1 MYYRQRRN
9 WGVIALVSILGLS
22 NISLMNTIVSQK
34 FRSPFPNLNLPV
46 GPYTSYKVVTTTD
59 GYSISY
65 RANDPKILARTKIV
79 DDEKGLFKKDSRMT
93 IKETYTTENSG
104 GSIGSDL
111 VQEGTVMTDKDIACI
126 KVEGSG
132 NATGRVVGA
141 SVGVQAAP
149 AVSNIPIVGW
159 LAAGLVTMFAQ
170 DKGSEIGGDIA
181 KNYNDC

>member
-9 WGVIALVSILGLS
+9 WGVIALVSILGIS
-22 NISLMNTIVSQK
+22 NLSLMNTLVSQK
-34 FRSPFPNLNLPV
+34 FKSPFPNLNLPV
-46 GPYTSYKVVTTTD
+46 GPYTSYKVVTSEK

-65 RANDPKILARTKIV
+65 RANDPKILVRDKLIN
-79 DDEKGLFKKDSRMT
+79 DKKGLFNKQSEVLLR
-93 IKETYTTENSG
+93 ETYTMNDSG
-104 GSIGSDL
+104 GSGS
-111 VQEGTVMTDKDIACI
+111 VNEGTVMTDKDIACI

-159 LAAGLVTMFAQ
+159 LVAGLVTMIAQ

-181 KNYNDC
+181 RNYNDC

>member
-1 MYYRQRRN
+1 MYYKQRRN
-9 WGVIALVSILGLS
+9 WGVIALVSILGIS
-22 NISLMNTIVSQK
+22 NLSLMNTLVSHK
-34 FRSPFPNLNLPV
+34 FKRPYPNLNLPV
-46 GPYTSYKVVTTTD
+46 GPYTSYRVVTSEK

-65 RANDPKILARTKIV
+65 KANDPKILARTKLV
-79 DDEKGLFKKDSRMT
+79 DEEKGLFKKDSKLSLR
-93 IKETYTTENSG
+93 ETYTMNSEVSSG
-104 GSIGSDL
+104 QSKGS
-111 VQEGTVMTDKDIACI
+111 VMTDKDIACI

-141 SVGVQAAP
+141 SVGVKAAP
-149 AVSNIPIVGW
+149 VVSNIPIVGW

>member
-1 MYYRQRRN
+1 MYSRPRKN
-9 WGVIALVSILGLS
+9 WGVIALVSILGVS
-22 NISLMNTIVSQK
+22 NLSLMNTLVSHK
-34 FRSPFPNLNLPV
+34 FKKPYPNLNLPV
-46 GPYTSYKVVTTTD
+46 GPYTSYRVVASEK

-65 RANDPKILARTKIV
+65 KANDPKILARTKLV
-79 DDEKGLFKKDSRMT
+79 DEEKGLFKKDSKLSLR
-93 IKETYTTENSG
+93 ETYTMNSESSSQQSE
-104 GSIGSDL
+104 GS
-111 VQEGTVMTDKDIACI
+111 VMTDKDIACI

-141 SVGVQAAP
+141 SVGVKAAP
-149 AVSNIPIVGW
+149 MVSSVPIVGW

>member
-1 MYYRQRRN
+1 MYSRPRRN

-22 NISLMNTIVSQK
+22 NLSLVNTLVSHK
-34 FRSPFPNLNLPV
+34 FKRPYPNLNLPV
-46 GPYTSYKVVTTTD
+46 GPYTSYRVVTSEK

-65 RANDPKILARTKIV
+65 KANDPKILARTKLI
-79 DDEKGLFKKDSRMT
+79 DDEKGLFKKNSKLSLR
-93 IKETYTTENSG
+93 ETYTMEDSKVSNTEQD
-104 GSIGSDL
+104 GS
-111 VQEGTVMTDKDIACI
+111 VMTDKDIACI

-141 SVGVQAAP
+141 SVGVKAAP
-149 AVSNIPIVGW
+149 MVSNIPIVGW

-170 DKGSEIGGDIA
+170 DKGADIGGDIA

>member
-1 MYYRQRRN
+1 MYYKQRRN
-9 WGVIALVSILGLS
+9 WGVIALVSILGIS
-22 NISLMNTIVSQK
+22 NLSLMNTLVSQK
-34 FRSPFPNLNLPV
+34 FKSPFPNLNLPV
-46 GPYTSYKVVTTTD
+46 GPYTSYRVVTSEK

-65 RANDPKILARTKIV
+65 RANDPKILARTKLV
-79 DDEKGLFKKDSRMT
+79 DEEKGLFKKDSK
-93 IKETYTTENSG
+93 ISLKETYTMNGESSSG
-104 GSIGSDL
+104 QPEGS
-111 VQEGTVMTDKDIACI
+111 VMTDKDIACI

-141 SVGVQAAP
+141 SVGVTAAP
-149 AVSNIPIVGW
+149 VVSNIPIVGW

>member
-1 MYYRQRRN
+1 MYSRPRRN

-22 NISLMNTIVSQK
+22 NLSLMNTLVSHK
-34 FRSPFPNLNLPV
+34 FKRPYPNLNLPV
-46 GPYTSYKVVTTTD
+46 GPYTSYRVVASEK

-65 RANDPKILARTKIV
+65 KANDPKILARTKLV
-79 DDEKGLFKKDSRMT
+79 DEQKGLFKKDSKLSLR
-93 IKETYTTENSG
+93 ETYTMNSESSSQQSE
-104 GSIGSDL
+104 GS
-111 VQEGTVMTDKDIACI
+111 VMTDKDVACI

-141 SVGVQAAP
+141 SVGVKAAP
-149 AVSNIPIVGW
+149 MVSSVPIVGW

-170 DKGSEIGGDIA
+170 DKASEIGGDIA

>member
-1 MYYRQRRN
+1 MYYKQRRN
-9 WGVIALVSILGLS
+9 WGVIALVSVLGIS
-22 NISLMNTIVSQK
+22 NLSLMNTLVSQK
-34 FRSPFPNLNLPV
+34 FKSPFPNLNLPV
-46 GPYTSYKVVTTTD
+46 GPYTSYRVVTSEK

-65 RANDPKILARTKIV
+65 RANDPKILARTKLV
-79 DDEKGLFKKDSRMT
+79 DEEKGLFKKDSKISLR
-93 IKETYTTENSG
+93 ETYTMNDESSSENP
-104 GSIGSDL
+104 
-111 VQEGTVMTDKDIACI
+111 EGAVMTDKDIACI

-141 SVGVQAAP
+141 SVGVTAAP
-149 AVSNIPIVGW
+149 VVSNIPIVGW

>member
-9 WGVIALVSILGLS
+9 WGVITLVSILGVS
-22 NISLMNTIVSQK
+22 NLSLMNTLVSQK
-34 FRSPFPNLNLPV
+34 FKSPFPNLNLPV
-46 GPYTSYKVVTTTD
+46 GPYTSYKVVTSEK

-65 RANDPKILARTKIV
+65 KANDPKILARTKV
-79 DDEKGLFKKDSRMT
+79 VNDEKGLFKKDSKLTLR
-93 IKETYTTENSG
+93 ETYTMNSESSSG
-104 GSIGSDL
+104 ESDGS
-111 VQEGTVMTDKDIACI
+111 VMTDKDIACI

-141 SVGVQAAP
+141 SVGVKAAP
-149 AVSNIPIVGW
+149 VVSNIPIVGW

-170 DKGSEIGGDIA
+170 DKASEIGGDIA

>member
-1 MYYRQRRN
+1 MYYKQRRN
-9 WGVIALVSILGLS
+9 WGVIALVSVLGIS
-22 NISLMNTIVSQK
+22 NLSLMNTLVSQK
-34 FRSPFPNLNLPV
+34 FKSPFPNLNLPV
-46 GPYTSYKVVTTTD
+46 GPYTSYKVVTSEK

-65 RANDPKILARTKIV
+65 RANDPKILARTKLV
-79 DDEKGLFKKDSRMT
+79 DEEKGLFKKDSKISLR
-93 IKETYTTENSG
+93 ETYTMNDESSSENP
-104 GSIGSDL
+104 
-111 VQEGTVMTDKDIACI
+111 EGAVMTDKDIACI

-141 SVGVQAAP
+141 SVGVTAAP
-149 AVSNIPIVGW
+149 VVSNIPIVGW

>member
-9 WGVIALVSILGLS
+9 WGVIALVSILGIS
-22 NISLMNTIVSQK
+22 NLSLMNTLVSQK
-34 FRSPFPNLNLPV
+34 SKSPFPNLNLPV
-46 GPYTSYKVVTTTD
+46 GPYTSYRVVTSEK

-65 RANDPKILARTKIV
+65 KANDPKILARTKLV
-79 DDEKGLFKKDSRMT
+79 DEEKGLFKKDSKFSLR
-93 IKETYTTENSG
+93 ETYTMNGESSAG
-104 GSIGSDL
+104 ESK
-111 VQEGTVMTDKDIACI
+111 GTVMTDKDIACI

-141 SVGVQAAP
+141 SVGVKAAP
-149 AVSNIPIVGW
+149 VVSSIPIVGW

-170 DKGSEIGGDIA
+170 DKASEIGGDIA

>member
-1 MYYRQRRN
+1 MYSRPRRN

-22 NISLMNTIVSQK
+22 NLSLVNTLVSHK
-34 FRSPFPNLNLPV
+34 FKKPYPNLNLPV
-46 GPYTSYKVVTTTD
+46 GPYTSYRVVASEK

-65 RANDPKILARTKIV
+65 KANDPKILARTKLV
-79 DDEKGLFKKDSRMT
+79 DDKKGLFKKDSKLSLR
-93 IKETYTTENSG
+93 ETYTMNSESSSQQSE
-104 GSIGSDL
+104 GS
-111 VQEGTVMTDKDIACI
+111 VMTDKDVACI

-141 SVGVQAAP
+141 SLGVKAAP
-149 AVSNIPIVGW
+149 MVSNIPIVGW

-170 DKGSEIGGDIA
+170 DKASEIGGDIA

>member
-1 MYYRQRRN
+1 MYSRPRRN
-9 WGVIALVSILGLS
+9 WGVIALVSILGVS
-22 NISLMNTIVSQK
+22 NLSLMNTLVSHK
-34 FRSPFPNLNLPV
+34 FKRPYPNLNLPV
-46 GPYTSYKVVTTTD
+46 GPYTSYRVVASEK

-65 RANDPKILARTKIV
+65 KANDPKILARTKLV
-79 DDEKGLFKKDSRMT
+79 DEQKGLFKKDNKLSLR
-93 IKETYTTENSG
+93 ETYTMNSESSSQQSE
-104 GSIGSDL
+104 GS
-111 VQEGTVMTDKDIACI
+111 VMTDKDIACI

-141 SVGVQAAP
+141 SVGVKAAP
-149 AVSNIPIVGW
+149 MVSSIPIVGW

>member
-1 MYYRQRRN
+1 MYSRPRRN

-22 NISLMNTIVSQK
+22 NLSLVNTLVSHK
-34 FRSPFPNLNLPV
+34 FKKPYPNLNLPV
-46 GPYTSYKVVTTTD
+46 GPYTSYRVVASEK

-65 RANDPKILARTKIV
+65 KANDPKILARTKLV
-79 DDEKGLFKKDSRMT
+79 DEQKGLFKKDNKLSLR
-93 IKETYTTENSG
+93 ETYTMNSESSSQQSE
-104 GSIGSDL
+104 GS
-111 VQEGTVMTDKDIACI
+111 VMTDKDIACI

-141 SVGVQAAP
+141 SVGVKAAP
-149 AVSNIPIVGW
+149 MVSSIPIVGW

-170 DKGSEIGGDIA
+170 DKASEIGGDIA